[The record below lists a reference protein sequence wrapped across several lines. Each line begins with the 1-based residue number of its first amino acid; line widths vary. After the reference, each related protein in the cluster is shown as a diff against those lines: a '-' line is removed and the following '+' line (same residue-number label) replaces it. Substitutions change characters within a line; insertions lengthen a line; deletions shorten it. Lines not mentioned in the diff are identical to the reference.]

1 MIEYFKMLE
10 QLSQALP
17 ENDTFKEMNSYIKR
31 RYNEEIEMIRAGD
44 NKEIEKRYQRYMDY
58 A

>member
-1 MIEYFKMLE
+1 MLE
-10 QLSQALP
+10 QLSQSFP
-17 ENDTFKEMNSYIKR
+17 DNDSFKEMNSYIKR
-31 RYNEEIEMIRAGD
+31 RYNEEIEMIKAGD